1 MGEIDPG
8 FDLWD
13 KLAANKHHVLDLE
26 VSRVLLFDDTSYPCW
41 LVLVPMMDGLGH
53 MHDLPEAH
61 QLTLMKEINKCSKV
75 LQDEWK
81 TPKMNVAAI
90 GNMCQVGL
98 APPPPPPSPPQVEPR
113 EDRRLTPPQQL
124 HIHITCRHEKDPTW
138 PGPCYG
144 GALKKFEPEALEAM
158 LAKLRGLLK

>member
-90 GNMCQVGL
+90 GNMCQVGRPRPQ
-98 APPPPPPSPPQVEPR
+98 PP
-113 EDRRLTPPQQL
+113 TPPLPQARER
-124 HIHITCRHEKDPTW
+124 TN
-138 PGPCYG
+138 G
-144 GALKKFEPEALEAM
+144 
-158 LAKLRGLLK
+158 